1 MSLTQALSSALSGL
15 QVNQAGIALVAANV
29 ANADTPG
36 YTRKVMDQVATGTST
51 SIGVRVSDIQR
62 EIDLYIQRQL
72 RIENSGAS
80 YADTR
85 ARMYSQLQ
93 EIYGQPGSDTSL
105 EGVYNSF
112 TTALQVLSTSP
123 DDPGARTGVINS
135 AQLLAQQLNQLSS
148 SIQSQRANAELA
160 ISDAVNKA
168 NEAMRQIA
176 SLNQQ
181 IAASTPGDAATAALL
196 DNRDAYID
204 QLSQLMDINVISGD
218 RGQVTI
224 FTNSGTQLVGS
235 QAAQLSFD
243 AVGTMTPQSQWNA
256 NPALRGVGTIT
267 LIPPAGT
274 PVDLIQNRAIRS
286 GAIAAY
292 LQMRDQDLV
301 QAQTQLDALAAS
313 MAQALSNKAIPST
326 AVSPAPQAGFDIDTA
341 DLLAGNTITINYTDT
356 ATTTAHTIT
365 LVRVDDPSALPLS
378 NTATATANDT
388 VFGIDFS
395 GGMASV
401 ITQINT
407 ALTGTGMTASNPGGT
422 TLEILDD
429 GLANTVNV
437 DGLSAVATETS
448 LAGGSAE
455 FPLFTDGA
463 AAYTGA
469 ITGTGSQLT
478 GLAARIAVNPLV
490 AADSSNLIV
499 YQAGTP
505 AGDDTRPNFIYQQ
518 LTAAAQAF
526 SPTTGIGTVTAPF
539 IGSIPTYL
547 RQFISQQGEAASSAD
562 NLKQGQEVVLNSL
575 QQRFNDASG
584 VNVDE
589 EMANLLTLQSSYAAN
604 ARVVSAVKDMLD
616 ALMQM

>member
-93 EIYGQPGSDTSL
+93 EIYGQPGSSTSL

-123 DDPGARTGVINS
+123 DDPGARMGVINS

-168 NEAMRQIA
+168 NEAMTQIA

-204 QLSQLMDINVISGD
+204 QLSQLMDINVIAGD
-218 RGQVTI
+218 RNQVTI

-286 GAIAAY
+286 GTIAAY

-301 QAQTQLDALAAS
+301 QAQTQLDALAAA

-326 AVSPAPQAGFDIDTA
+326 PVNPAPQAGFDIDTA

-356 ATTTAHTIT
+356 ATNNQHTIT
-365 LVRVDDPSALPLS
+365 LVRVDDPSALPLPD
-378 NTATATANDT
+378 TATATANDT
-388 VFGIDFS
+388 VFGINFS

-401 ITQINT
+401 IAQINT
-407 ALTGTGMTASNPGGT
+407 ALTGTGMTASNPSGT

-429 GLANTVNV
+429 GAADTVNV
-437 DGLSAVATETS
+437 DAVSGVATETS
-448 LAGGSAE
+448 LAGGSGE
-455 FPLFTDGA
+455 FPLFTDGSA
-463 AAYTGA
+463 PYTGA

-490 AADSSNLIV
+490 TADPSNLII
-499 YQAGTP
+499 YQPGTP
-505 AGDDTRPNFIYQQ
+505 AGDSTRPDFIYQQ
-518 LTAAAQAF
+518 LTAAAQTF
-526 SPTTGIGTVTAPF
+526 SPSTGIGTVTAPF

-547 RQFISQQGEAASSAD
+547 RQFISAQGEAASSAD
-562 NLKQGQEVVLNSL
+562 NLKQGQDVVLNSL

-584 VNVDE
+584 VNVDQ
-589 EMANLLTLQSSYAAN
+589 EMSNLLTLQNSYAAN
-604 ARVVSAVKDMLD
+604 ARVVSAIKEMLD
-616 ALMQM
+616 ALIQM